1 MDGSA
6 TLVTSLG
13 RARLGLGLGL
23 QLGLQMV
30 EDPRLIKVPVHNSP
44 FHHSIPPFHSTES

>member
-13 RARLGLGLGL
+13 REARLRLGFGD
-23 QLGLQMV
+23 GA
-30 EDPRLIKVPVHNSP
+30 LILKCVM
-44 FHHSIPPFHSTES
+44 